1 MAGMIKVTV
10 ITVSFNGLPLLEAF
24 IQSVLAT
31 DKHGVELDIVLVD
44 NGSTDGTVGWV
55 RANYPQLRVLENDE
69 NNYTRALNLGIANS
83 AGEYVVIANN
93 DATVH
98 PRWLQGFLPGFQ
110 LDERIGAVQSK
121 LYFSG
126 SNKVN
131 SVGVQEVGHFY
142 FADIGFGRNDS
153 RRYAKPRERE
163 YVTGGSVMF
172 RRACLEDVGAWDEDF
187 ILFMEDVDYSARCRK
202 KGWKLWFSPDSI
214 FYHQYHG
221 NSSRELCEYFCT
233 RNRFLFIAKHF
244 PLELA
249 KSIPTSHFYR
259 NGEIDNVYRT
269 LLHGVRKLCVC
280 HDTQTVVHVLKDL
293 EGRLPKLIGD
303 VAAYMFFSH
312 LEVLLGL
319 RRIRVGIYHHA
330 GSFAE
335 RDQYHVAKM
344 AAVMQDRYDVGFI
357 FGDGAPLSQYEEL
370 FDVDLGNCS
379 SKHIQMPVIAE
390 RSLLTEN
397 AGKETEAGTNPFD
410 MVSRET
416 LNFDIFINA
425 ASQGDINPLS
435 PVSLFLCHSAHRQR
449 TRLVHVDNYDHL
461 VIDSDY
467 TGEWVER
474 HWHLKPTDKLY
485 PAVNMYNPRS
495 NPDDKAR
502 VILCV
507 SSFESGGS
515 KRQVDLISTFSDMC
529 LRYPQATNGWKLL
542 LVVRSTPEN
551 TCIGEVEA
559 VLSGAHG
566 EIDYKTNATE
576 GEIRDYYR
584 QAPIFWHAAGLYD
597 GRHEYPGKF
606 DITTVEA
613 MQNYCVPIVSD
624 HSGEREIVEHG
635 DSGFH
640 FSTFDELMAL
650 SLKVMADPLQCQ
662 AMARRAYL
670 KSHSFSDTAFKE
682 RVETLLAAAEM
693 ELLGRETL
701 PGAQGTGRRVDPIRS
716 H

>member
-1 MAGMIKVTV
+1 MTGMIKVTV
-10 ITVSFNGLPLLEAF
+10 ITVTFNGLPLLETF

-31 DKHGVELDIVLVD
+31 DQHGVELDIVLVD
-44 NGSTDGTVGWV
+44 NGSIDGTVDWV
-55 RANYPQLRVLENDE
+55 RANYPQVRVLENDE

-98 PRWLQGFLPGFQ
+98 PGWLQGCLHVFQ
-110 LDERIGAVQSK
+110 MDAKIGAVQSK

-126 SNKVN
+126 SGRVN

-142 FADIGFGRNDS
+142 FADIGFDRKDS
-153 RRYAKPRERE
+153 PRYAKPRERE

-172 RRACLEDVGAWDEDF
+172 RRACLEDVGEWDEDF
-187 ILFMEDVDYSARCRK
+187 IMFMEDVDYSTRCRK
-202 KGWKLWFSPDSI
+202 RGWKLWFSPGSI

-221 NSSRELCEYFCT
+221 NTSRELCEYFCT

-259 NGEIDNVYRT
+259 NGEIDNVYRS

-303 VAAYMFFSH
+303 VTTYMFFSH
-312 LEVLLGL
+312 LEVLLGF
-319 RRIRVGIYHHA
+319 RRIRVGIYHRA
-330 GSFAE
+330 GIFTG

-344 AAVMQDRYDVGFI
+344 AAIMQDRYDVSFI
-357 FGDGAPLSQYEEL
+357 LSDAVPLSQYEEW
-370 FDVDLGNCS
+370 FDIDLSKCS
-379 SKHIQMPVIAE
+379 SKHIQLPVIAE
-390 RSLLTEN
+390 RNLLAEN
-397 AGKETEAGTNPFD
+397 AGKETEAGSNPFD
-410 MVSRET
+410 TISRET
-416 LNFDIFINA
+416 LHFDIFINA

-435 PVSLFLCHSAHRQR
+435 PVSLFLCHSSHRQR
-449 TRLVHVDNYDHL
+449 TRPFHVDKYDHL

-474 HWHLKPTDKLY
+474 RWHLKPSDKLY
-485 PAVNMYNPRS
+485 PAVNMYNPQS
-495 NPDDKAR
+495 NPDDKAQ

-507 SSFESGGS
+507 SGFEPGGS
-515 KRQVDLISTFSDMC
+515 KRQVDLIRTFSDMC
-529 LRYPQATNGWKLL
+529 LRHPQATHGWKLL
-542 LVVRSTPEN
+542 LVVRGTPDS
-551 TCIGEVEA
+551 TCIDEVEA
-559 VLSGAHG
+559 GLSGAHG
-566 EIDYKTNATE
+566 EITCSTNATE

-584 QAPIFWHAAGLYD
+584 QASIFWHAAGSDD
-597 GRHEYPGKF
+597 GRPEYPGQF

-624 HSGEREIVEHG
+624 HGGEREIVEHG
-635 DSGFH
+635 DSGFL
-640 FSTFDELMAL
+640 FATCDELMAL
-650 SLKVMADPLQCQ
+650 SLTVMADPLECRG
-662 AMARRAYL
+662 MARRAYL
-670 KSHSFSDTAFKE
+670 RSHLFSDTAFKE
-682 RVETLLAAAEM
+682 RLETLLAGAEM
-693 ELLGRETL
+693 ALLGRETL
-701 PGAQGTGRRVDPIRS
+701 PGAPGNGPRIDRNRS